1 MRFMFEQDPK
11 QNVLEIQT
19 FFGFDGLSIL
29 ANRIPPFLDVTAT
42 VKFSPWDIILMP
54 VILKILL

>member
-1 MRFMFEQDPK
+1 MPFMFEQDPK

-19 FFGFDGLSIL
+19 CFGFDGLSIF

-42 VKFSPWDIILMP
+42 V
-54 VILKILL
+54 